1 MNFINNGNFNEPRL
15 KRKCVLQNEAKSKDW
30 WSDDEEEDDDEEE
43 NVANGK
49 EESEKKVD
57 DNSNADI
64 KQDSDSGQSFLTL
77 FLTLSKCSLLI
88 PLKTL
93 ENLWLGNLGLENLG
107 LSDVSREIKREHQE
121 KG

>member
-30 WSDDEEEDDDEEE
+30 WSDDEEEDDDEE

-107 LSDVSREIKREHQE
+107 LSDVSREIKREH
-121 KG
+121 